1 MLPIKLEFVAELVQG
16 DRGGVGIYIPFNV
29 QEVFGTRAQVKVRGT
44 IDELPFRSSIAPM
57 GGGKHAMVVKKEIR
71 DAIGKT
77 VGDRVKMVMAK
88 DNEKRIVTVPEDFR
102 IALEQNP
109 IAKTVFDKFA
119 FTHRREYVEWI
130 ESAKKP
136 ETRFNRIQK
145 AVAKIAAGT
154 KFS

>member
-1 MLPIKLEFVAELVQG
+1 MPDKQEFEVELVKA
-16 DRGGVGIYIPFNV
+16 DRGGIGIYIPFDV
-29 QEVFGTRAQVKVRGT
+29 QEVFGSRAQVKVRGT
-44 IDELPFRSSIAPM
+44 IDDYPFRTSVAPM

-77 VGDRVKMVMAK
+77 AGDRVRVVMEK
-88 DNEKRIVTVPEDFR
+88 DTEERTVAVPEDFR
-102 IALEQNP
+102 QALEQNP
-109 IAKTVFDKFA
+109 QAQAVFEKFA

-136 ETRFNRIQK
+136 ETRLNRIQK
-145 AVAKIAAGT
+145 AVMKITAGI